1 MIKSELPAVI
11 LYRLYWKLDTLPHD
25 IILQTLD
32 IICMYVCMYIC
43 MCACVYVCAC
53 VCMSLCMHACV
64 CVCVCVCVITSR
76 SWCEASLEEQ
86 CSS

>member
-43 MCACVYVCAC
+43 MCACVYVCVYVRVCVCLC
-53 VCMSLCMHACV
+53 VCMRV
-64 CVCVCVCVITSR
+64 CVCVCVCNNIPLMV
-76 SWCEASLEEQ
+76 
-86 CSS
+86 